1 MALTPG
7 YNGVWKLA
15 GPGQW
20 CVSECE
26 TLGLNW
32 KCNEDEMKTVTT
44 ATAMLDVITKLAIT
58 CTGIAAFDTRSV
70 AGGQLLAP
78 SVQTY
83 GTNPGMCYF
92 IDNEQ
97 LYPQG
102 PSNLTC
108 SQGESNL
115 GMLCF
120 CDAIVDPNSLPFALT
135 RKEEEEAIVGI
146 ALAVLIPFCLIFCFL
161 NAMAVAVVA
170 YLVKRRGRHRAKKL
184 QADGKKL
191 SSLQMTRRGFAKLGL
206 AGADAMADD
215 ALAQAEFS
223 DAQDGL
229 VSWVESDSGAG
240 DKKVLWR
247 LFEVADSDGSGSID
261 MSELRSV
268 LPRSFSNLEVAKV
281 MTILDVDGDD
291 MIDFVEFQ
299 RIKEALTSVRSEA
312 AAQAKGASS
321 DAAHAFVSKLD
332 STSPFDGDSDGVV
345 EVTL

>member
-26 TLGLNW
+26 SLGLNW
-32 KCNEDEMKTVTT
+32 KCNANQLKAVTT
-44 ATAMLDVITKLAIT
+44 ATAMLDVITKLGID
-58 CTGIAAFDTRSV
+58 CTGIAAFDAQSV

-78 SVQTY
+78 SVLTY
-83 GTNPGMCYF
+83 GTHPGMCYY
-92 IDNEQ
+92 IDAEQ
-97 LYPQG
+97 MYPQG
-102 PSNLTC
+102 SSNVTC
-108 SQGESNL
+108 SQGEGNL

-135 RKEEEEAIVGI
+135 RKEEQEAIVGI
-146 ALAVLIPFCLIFCFL
+146 VFAVLVPFCLIFCFL
-161 NAMAVAVVA
+161 LASACAVVV
-170 YLVKRRGRHRAKKL
+170 YLVKRRGRHRAKKRD
-184 QADGKKL
+184 ADGKKR

-229 VSWVESDSGAG
+229 VTWVESGG
-240 DKKVLWR
+240 VVDKKVLWR

-268 LPRSFSNLEVAKV
+268 LPRSFNNLEVAKV
-281 MTILDVDGDD
+281 MTMLDVDGDD
-291 MIDFVEFQ
+291 LIDFVEFQ
-299 RIKEALTSVRSEA
+299 CIKEALTSVRREA
-312 AAQAKGASS
+312 AAEASGASS

-332 STSPFDGDSDGVV
+332 SPLSFDDDDSVV